1 MASRKTTLMKAP
13 AKSPAK
19 NKATEKASAPAKAGV
34 SLETCFKIAGEQILM
49 EEINEKIRQD
59 RLSEGHFPSRL
70 RSNKTCLKDLGHHN
84 SYIPFLPANY

>member
-59 RLSEGHFPSRL
+59 WLSEGHFPSRL
-70 RSNKTCLKDLGHHN
+70 
-84 SYIPFLPANY
+84 